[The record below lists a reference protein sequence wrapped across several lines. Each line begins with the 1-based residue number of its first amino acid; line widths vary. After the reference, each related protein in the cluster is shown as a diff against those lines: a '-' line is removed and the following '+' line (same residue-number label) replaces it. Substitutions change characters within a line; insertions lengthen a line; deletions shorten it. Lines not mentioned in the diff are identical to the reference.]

1 MADTG
6 EIEPSLFEL
15 VTDYSDWLASGDNSV
30 SEPLEKDNDLV
41 IFAENFLLQFSRAHL
56 RQKVTGLN
64 ERSEK
69 QLVAE
74 RRRLQGEANT
84 DKAQLLIFHLE
95 ELCSKV
101 GEISYSNSE
110 VDAEEFRLQ
119 YFPDLLA
126 RIIAWLEEIT
136 AAQNIKTAAI
146 KALSQYNLAIGQ
158 D

>member
-1 MADTG
+1 MADTS
-6 EIEPSLFEL
+6 EIEPSLFEY
-15 VTDYSDWLASGDNSV
+15 VTDYCDGLASEDNLV
-30 SEPLEKDNDLV
+30 FEPLEKDNALI
-41 IFAENFLLQFSRAHL
+41 IFAENFLPQFSRAHL

-64 ERSEK
+64 ERSRK

-74 RRRLQGEANT
+74 RRWLEDKANT
-84 DKAQLLIFHLE
+84 GKAQLLIFHLE

-101 GEISYSNSE
+101 CEISYSNSE
-110 VDAEEFRLQ
+110 ADAEDFHLE

-136 AAQNIKTAAI
+136 AAQSIKTTAI